1 MAIKSSLGKILL
13 YGLMLASILVAT
25 VMVFAIFDKT
35 NRTSKTYGDITEHD
49 LFEEFDFQHYDLS
62 DSLVFNSEG
71 EIKTFET
78 TYGVGAD
85 FDGTNNKYNVLVNDQ
100 PTTNNQS
107 SYGTLIADYTINFT
121 DVDGADLGE
130 VTLNLE
136 FKFYISSTNLKITTN
151 VDVDECSMLLEYIR
165 VYGFDIRI
173 IEGQYHGD
181 YESGTEVPEAEV
193 LPWVIDEE
201 GNVLHYL
208 GNSST
213 VTVPETYN
221 FGEYVEDYVL
231 YSYDCRMEYSD
242 WFFSG
247 SSDAWSALDCAYILH
262 DAYYNFFGIAK
273 MSEGLE
279 HTYDVDIYI
288 EQMAEE
294 ETIVYPT
301 LQNSDYE
308 FHIKTGVDEEGR
320 ATTFLE
326 ITLDCYLVVAGDEY
340 ETKTLTSSA
349 LARAYQDFEIVTLNI
364 PTTIDSIGDYLFY
377 ENFDLTTVN
386 IAEDSQLTSVG
397 NLSFYNCGE
406 LQSINLPNTV
416 ASIGSWAFG
425 YCPLLTELNVSTN
438 LETIGENAFYG
449 CSSLEKLYVANA
461 SELETMKQRFPNY
474 AELFAVMEV

>member
-35 NRTSKTYGDITEHD
+35 NRTSKTYGDITEHN

-62 DSLVFNSEG
+62 NTLVFNSSG
-71 EIKTFET
+71 DTKSYEI

-107 SYGTLIADYTINFT
+107 SYGTLVADYSITFT

-151 VDVDECSMLLEYIR
+151 VDVDEYSMLLEYIR

-181 YESGTEVPEAEV
+181 YENGTEVPEAEV

-213 VTVPETYN
+213 VTVPETYS
-221 FGEYVEDYVL
+221 FGEYVEDYVIYAYEVPAD
-231 YSYDCRMEYSD
+231 YSWWTSATWEQKVDEVLGFYDSYFNFYDKYS
-242 WFFSG
+242 
-247 SSDAWSALDCAYILH
+247 SSDYEN
-262 DAYYNFFGIAK
+262 YRTQ
-273 MSEGLE
+273 M
-279 HTYDVDIYI
+279 I
-288 EQMAEE
+288 EN
-294 ETIVYPT
+294 ETLIYPT
-301 LQNSDYE
+301 LDSSYYDVLV
-308 FHIKTGVDEEGR
+308 KTGVNSEGESVIYLELSITYYQ
-320 ATTFLE
+320 AVEGNEYSTKVITNIAFSQFNNNITTANLIE
-326 ITLDCYLVVAGDEY
+326 V
-340 ETKTLTSSA
+340 
-349 LARAYQDFEIVTLNI
+349 NI
-364 PTTIDSIGDYLFY
+364 PASVTTLEDYAFSSCAYLI
-377 ENFDLTTVN
+377 TVN
-386 IAEDSQLTSVG
+386 FAEDSQLTSIG
-397 NLSFYNCGE
+397 KQAFYNCWN
-406 LQSINLPNTV
+406 LSSINLPNTV

-425 YCPLLTELNVSTN
+425 YCPLLTELDVSTN

-449 CSSLEKLYVANA
+449 CSALEKLYVANA